1 MISWKIHTRT
11 EFPFWWTTIFKRIIN
26 HHDIKWF
33 RTALPSWWTTW
44 RTPAAP
50 SAWQPASCLR
60 FVFVFWLYLD
70 CGPIIVNFVLVYIL
84 SILYISTIHTSH
96 IIHISQAGATKV
108 YAILTHGI
116 FSGPALQRLE
126 CYEFTNWDDLFWF
139 HVYFNFRINNAC
151 FEAVVVTN
159 TIPQVSL
166 VVR

>member
-1 MISWKIHTRT
+1 M
-11 EFPFWWTTIFKRIIN
+11 
-26 HHDIKWF
+26 
-33 RTALPSWWTTW
+33 PSWWTTW

-60 FVFVFWLYLD
+60 FVFGLYLD
-70 CGPIIVNFVLVYIL
+70 CGRIIVNFVLVYIL

-126 CYEFTNWDDLFWF
+126 CDQFTFEIICSG
-139 HVYFNFRINNAC
+139 FNFKYILTSFLGLPCRGWNLMNLQIEIICSDFMYILTSGSTTLALK
-151 FEAVVVTN
+151 
-159 TIPQVSL
+159 QSL
-166 VVR
+166 SPTPSPK